1 MAETEAARVTVPP
14 AGAISPAWKRI
25 ASSIVLIPVFVW
37 VTTGAP
43 AWVFQLLVVAASAVA
58 CRELARMFER
68 TGRPIATWL
77 TVGVGAALTA
87 SFATSLYTGL
97 GINGHAVR
105 WMPTPELALLV
116 GVGLICSAPLWSS
129 GRPLVEST
137 ANTLFGAIYIGWLL
151 GYAIWLQG
159 RADGP
164 QLVLFLVGVTWAGE
178 SAAYLVGSSVG
189 RRRLAP
195 VLSPGKTVEGAIG
208 GVLGGT
214 ICGLVFK
221 AIFDFFWPEL
231 SAIMGWGL
239 AIGFG
244 LVLSVAAIVGD
255 LIESLLKRD
264 AQVKDAGAML
274 PGMGGIL
281 DRIDSPLLAIP
292 VMYYMMLFTA
302 FLRLE

>member
-25 ASSIVLIPVFVW
+25 ASSVVLIPVFAW

-195 VLSPGKTVEGAIG
+195 VLSPGKTVEGAIAQVIVSIAAALALG
-208 GVLGGT
+208 FWLLPACGLLGAAGAGVVLG
-214 ICGLVFK
+214 V
-221 AIFDFFWPEL
+221 
-231 SAIMGWGL
+231 
-239 AIGFG
+239 IGQ
-244 LVLSVAAIVGD
+244 VGD
-255 LIESLLKRD
+255 LAESAIKRSIGT
-264 AQVKDAGAML
+264 KDTGDL
-274 PGMGGIL
+274 IPGHGGML
-281 DRIDSPLLAIP
+281 DRIDSLLFNAP
-292 VMYYMMLFTA
+292 ALYLYSLYA
-302 FLRLE
+302 WCRA

>member
-1 MAETEAARVTVPP
+1 VAETEAARVTVPP

-97 GINGHAVR
+97 GIDGHAVR

-189 RRRLAP
+189 RHRLAP
-195 VLSPGKTVEGAIG
+195 VLSPGKTVEGAIAQVIVSIAAALALG
-208 GVLGGT
+208 FWLLPACGLLGAAGAGVVLG
-214 ICGLVFK
+214 V
-221 AIFDFFWPEL
+221 
-231 SAIMGWGL
+231 
-239 AIGFG
+239 IGQ
-244 LVLSVAAIVGD
+244 VGD
-255 LIESLLKRD
+255 LAESAIKRSIGT
-264 AQVKDAGAML
+264 KDTGDL
-274 PGMGGIL
+274 IPGHGGML
-281 DRIDSPLLAIP
+281 DRIDSLLFNAP
-292 VMYYMMLFTA
+292 ALYLYSLYA
-302 FLRLE
+302 WCRA

>member
-1 MAETEAARVTVPP
+1 MAETEAARVTVPG

-25 ASSIVLIPVFVW
+25 ASSVVLIPVFVW

-43 AWVFQLLVVAASAVA
+43 TWVFQLLVVAASAVA

-97 GINGHAVR
+97 GIDGHPVR

-189 RRRLAP
+189 RHRLAP
-195 VLSPGKTVEGAIG
+195 VLSPGKTVEGAIAQVIVSIAAALALG
-208 GVLGGT
+208 FWLLPACGLLGAAGAGVVLG
-214 ICGLVFK
+214 V
-221 AIFDFFWPEL
+221 
-231 SAIMGWGL
+231 
-239 AIGFG
+239 IGQ
-244 LVLSVAAIVGD
+244 VGD
-255 LIESLLKRD
+255 LAESAIKRSIGT
-264 AQVKDAGAML
+264 KDTGDL
-274 PGMGGIL
+274 IPGHGGML
-281 DRIDSPLLAIP
+281 DRIDSLLFNAP
-292 VMYYMMLFTA
+292 ALYLYSLYA
-302 FLRLE
+302 WCRA

>member
-1 MAETEAARVTVPP
+1 VAETEAARVTVPP

-195 VLSPGKTVEGAIG
+195 VLSPGKTVEGAIAQVIVSIAAALALG
-208 GVLGGT
+208 FWLLPACGLLGAAGAGVVLG
-214 ICGLVFK
+214 V
-221 AIFDFFWPEL
+221 
-231 SAIMGWGL
+231 
-239 AIGFG
+239 IGQ
-244 LVLSVAAIVGD
+244 VGD
-255 LIESLLKRD
+255 LAESAIKRSIGT
-264 AQVKDAGAML
+264 KDTGDL
-274 PGMGGIL
+274 IPGHGGML
-281 DRIDSPLLAIP
+281 DRIDSLLFNAP
-292 VMYYMMLFTA
+292 ALYLYSLYA
-302 FLRLE
+302 WCRA

>member
-1 MAETEAARVTVPP
+1 VAETEAARVTVPG

-37 VTTGAP
+37 VTSGAP

-87 SFATSLYTGL
+87 SFATSLYAGL
-97 GINGHAVR
+97 GIDGHAAR

-189 RRRLAP
+189 RHRLAP
-195 VLSPGKTVEGAIG
+195 VLSPGKTVEGAIAQLI
-208 GVLGGT
+208 VSIAAALALGFWLLPA
-214 ICGLVFK
+214 CGL
-221 AIFDFFWPEL
+221 L
-231 SAIMGWGL
+231 G
-239 AIGFG
+239 
-244 LVLSVAAIVGD
+244 AAGAGVILGVVGQVGD
-255 LIESLLKRD
+255 LAESAIKRSIGT
-264 AQVKDAGAML
+264 KDTGDL
-274 PGMGGIL
+274 IPGHGGML
-281 DRIDSPLLAIP
+281 DRIDSLLFNAP
-292 VMYYMMLFTA
+292 ALYLYSLYA
-302 FLRLE
+302 WCRA